1 MSLEIPLITPLNLI
15 LAPEVKRTMSK
26 IVINRVV
33 DLPSSR
39 MVIVWIMGQR
49 IELNALSGDN
59 YDNPEEWTNSTLI
72 EAVKAH
78 FGIDVEPESPP
89 V

>member
-1 MSLEIPLITPLNLI
+1 MSLEIPLITPLDLV

>member
-1 MSLEIPLITPLNLI
+1 MSLEIPLITPLDLV

-78 FGIDVEPESPP
+78 FGINVEPESPP